1 MWNQIPKGLEFYL
14 KGSPKFHF
22 RICFLIILYLIP
34 QIKIR
39 LIMVMGLFCLNEHK
53 EYIGMNW
60 DPWNNIQS
68 VFLDSYNFVSHR
80 SWKARSDN
88 INTVTD
94 MKKYVPWYLECNPD
108 RFPYWF
114 GNIDSRN
121 NFLINE
127 IQRYFNHYS

>member
-1 MWNQIPKGLEFYL
+1 
-14 KGSPKFHF
+14 
-22 RICFLIILYLIP
+22 
-34 QIKIR
+34 
-39 LIMVMGLFCLNEHK
+39 
-53 EYIGMNW
+53 MNW
-60 DPWNNIQS
+60 DHFNNIQS
-68 VFLDSYNFVSHR
+68 VSDSYNFVSHR

-94 MKKYVPWYLECNPD
+94 MKKYVPWYLECNSD

-127 IQRYFNHYS
+127 IQRYFNHLMKLSLTMRLLAKSLNTI